1 MREEW
6 LNRIAI
12 TWGNRTRQRQLRE
25 VLDRYDSA
33 TAAIAHH
40 PDMVSREA
48 IQHAQKEL
56 EFIEKHN
63 IQLYYYKDTNYPYRL
78 AQCVDAPLL
87 LYGKGNIDVNP
98 QHAVSVVGTRMPS
111 ERGKD
116 WCKRFVLDLAAQ
128 VPNLTIISG
137 LAYGIDVIAHKAAI
151 EAGIPTII
159 IPAHGLDRVYPAVH
173 RSVAVQSL
181 DKGGILTE
189 YTTGTEPERFNFV
202 ARNRIVAGMADAV
215 VVVESKARGGSLS
228 TAQMA
233 QDYNRDIFTVPGRP
247 DDLCSAGCN
256 QLIKQQKAQLIEN
269 AADLLSAMRWEEQ
282 ANQPRQT
289 TMMEMLYDL
298 TPTQQQLINLLRDA
312 ENGMHINQL
321 VMETQLA
328 YGTVSA
334 ELMMM
339 EIQEIVKS
347 MPGGMWRVKNV

>member
-78 AQCVDAPLL
+78 AQCVDTPLL

-128 VPNLTIISG
+128 VPNLTVISG

-215 VVVESKARGGSLS
+215 VVVESKARGGSLI

>member
-215 VVVESKARGGSLS
+215 VVVESKARGGSLI